1 VTALVA
7 AVFLA
12 SVMGSL
18 HCAGMCGAFV
28 AFAVAPPLS
37 GAGASRSTLLATY
50 NVGRL
55 VTYTALGALS
65 GALGAALDMGGAM
78 VGVQRVAA
86 VLAGSMM
93 IGFGLIALLRINGV
107 RVPRAPL
114 PPGLERLATR
124 GYESARRRSPVARAL
139 LIGMLTTLLP
149 CGWLYAFAI
158 TAAGTASPLWG
169 ALTMA
174 VFWAGTLPVLVAVGA
189 GAAKLTGALGARAPV
204 LTTCALIGVGLWTV
218 AGRLTVP
225 TLTPESVGAAAPATT
240 VAHTTHFVPD
250 GEDLPCCHEP

>member
-1 VTALVA
+1 
-7 AVFLA
+7 
-12 SVMGSL
+12 MGTII
-18 HCAGMCGAFV
+18 AF
-28 AFAVAPPLS
+28 
-37 GAGASRSTLLATY
+37 
-50 NVGRL
+50 
-55 VTYTALGALS
+55 
-65 GALGAALDMGGAM
+65 
-78 VGVQRVAA
+78 
-86 VLAGSMM
+86 
-93 IGFGLIALLRINGV
+93 FG
-107 RVPRAPL
+107 
-114 PPGLERLATR
+114 
-124 GYESARRRSPVARAL
+124 AL